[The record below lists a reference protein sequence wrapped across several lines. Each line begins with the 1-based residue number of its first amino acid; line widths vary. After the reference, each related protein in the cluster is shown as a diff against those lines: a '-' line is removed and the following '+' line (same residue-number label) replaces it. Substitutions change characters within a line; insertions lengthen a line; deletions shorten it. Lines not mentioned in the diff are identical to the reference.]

1 MENKESF
8 KITYSAKQQQEIE
21 NIRKKYAPQEEDK
34 MERLRKLDN
43 SVTSKASTLAL
54 IVGILG
60 TLALGLG
67 MSCAMVFEG
76 VWFIPGIVIGVIGIA
91 ILSLAYPLY
100 NRTVKTERE
109 KIAPQILALTDELMK
124 K

>member
-43 SVTSKASTLAL
+43 SVTAKASTLAL
-54 IVGILG
+54 IAGIIGALI
-60 TLALGLG
+60 LGLG

-76 VWFIPGIVIGVIGIA
+76 VWFIPGIVIGVVGIA

>member
-43 SVTSKASTLAL
+43 SVTAKASTLAL
-54 IVGILG
+54 IVGIIGALI
-60 TLALGLG
+60 LGLG

-76 VWFIPGIVIGVIGIA
+76 VWFIPGIVIGVVGIA
-91 ILSLAYPLY
+91 VLSLAYPLY

-109 KIAPQILALTDELMK
+109 KIAPQILALTDELTK